1 MMHRSR
7 RRQRGVS
14 LIEALVAFGVMAFG
28 MMAVVGMQSTLR
40 ANSDLARQ
48 RAEAVRIAQDTIEA
62 ARGFSTLASATGRRA
77 YEDLV
82 DAPNLAASSANTN
95 LNTSYSID
103 IDVTAE
109 PAVSGT
115 VAAERRTLMVTV
127 RWEDRAGRAQWV
139 RLASAVTGIEPAL
152 AASLVSGANADTVV
166 APGGRHRGI
175 PTSAVRGLGISG
187 YMPPGQSAGAASRV
201 AWVFNNATGVITL
214 CTTTALDTA
223 GLAGTGG
230 TINATCG
237 SNEALLLTGVVRFA
251 TGGNPADSITSMA
264 DPAGPETPFGVQVN
278 QVLTGGTSSPV
289 TCFSEAQPNNE
300 MRYYCAVPINAA
312 PANGARPGWTG
323 AIAFASPLALASSA
337 TSVSTTE
344 FRVCRYHSAANYT
357 NVTGP
362 LLGQNFALITA
373 GNGTIAYT
381 CPTDSSFQPRTW
393 LHQPV

>member
-62 ARGFSTLASATGRRA
+62 SRGFSTLTTATGRTA
-77 YEDLV
+77 YEELV
-82 DAPNLAASSANTN
+82 DSYDTPVPGT
-95 LNTSYSID
+95 NTSYEVD
-103 IDVTAE
+103 IDVTEE

-127 RWEDRAGRAQWV
+127 NWQDRAGRAQWV
-139 RLASAVTGIEPAL
+139 RLASAVAGIEPAL
-152 AASLVSGANADTVV
+152 AASLVSGANTGSAL
-166 APGGRHRGI
+166 AQRGRHRGI
-175 PTSAVRGLGISG
+175 PTGAAPVGLGISG
-187 YMPPGQSAGAASRV
+187 YVPPGQSAGAASRV

-278 QVLTGGTSSPV
+278 QVLTGGTSNAV
-289 TCFSEAQPNNE
+289 ACFSEAQPNNE
-300 MRYYCAVPINAA
+300 VRYYCAVPIPAA
-312 PANGARPGWTG
+312 ANGSRQSWSG
-323 AIAFASPLALASSA
+323 AIAFVSPLALASSV
-337 TSVSTTE
+337 TSVSASE
-344 FRVCRYHSAANYT
+344 FRVCRYHSAASYA
-357 NVTGP
+357 NVSAP
-362 LLGQNFALITA
+362 LLGQNFALIKA
-373 GNGTIAYT
+373 GSGTVAYT

>member
-62 ARGFSTLASATGRRA
+62 SRGFSTLVSDSSDNRTGYR
-77 YEDLV
+77 ELV
-82 DAPNLAASSANTN
+82 DRYDVAVPGTNAS
-95 LNTSYSID
+95 YEVD
-103 IDVTAE
+103 IDVTTE

-115 VAAERRTLMVTV
+115 EPAERRTLMVTV
-127 RWEDRAGRAQWV
+127 NWQDRAGRAQWV

-166 APGGRHRGI
+166 APRGRHRAI
-175 PTSAVRGLGISG
+175 PAGAVPVGLGISG
-187 YMPPGQSAGAASRV
+187 YVPPGQLAGAASRV
-201 AWVFNNATGVITL
+201 AWVFNNITGVITL
-214 CTTTALDTA
+214 CTTTALDSS

-264 DPAGPETPFGVQVN
+264 DPAGPETPFGVQV
-278 QVLTGGTSSPV
+278 TSVSANTTSTV
-289 TCFSEAQPNNE
+289 ACFSEAQPNNE
-300 MRYYCAVPINAA
+300 VRYYCAVPISAS
-312 PANGARPGWTG
+312 ANGQRQSWSG
-323 AIAFASPLALASSA
+323 AIAFVSPLALASSV
-337 TSVSTTE
+337 TSVSASE
-344 FRVCRYHSAANYT
+344 FRVCRYHSAASYT
-357 NVTGP
+357 DQRAP
-362 LLGQNFALITA
+362 LLGQNFALIKA
-373 GNGTIAYT
+373 GSGTVAYT